1 MAAII
6 NRALADVK
14 GGNLGAGFSEAGK
27 AQGRD
32 DAMAWFHG
40 HNFEAYALAL
50 EIDPQRIRERAADYY
65 RAGIADLVR
74 PRGRP
79 PKRCGSPIRKQPRM
93 KKGERL

>member
-6 NRALADVK
+6 NRALMDVQV
-14 GGNLGAGFSEAGK
+14 LALCMDASETRK
-27 AQGRD
+27 AQVRD
-32 DAMAWFHG
+32 EAMAWFHDRD
-40 HNFEAYALAL
+40 FEAYALAL

-79 PKRCGSPIRKQPRM
+79 PKRNRSPAHKQPRM
-93 KKGERL
+93 KKEGRL